1 MKRSIRTRLDDLE
14 NSSGANAFLYLMRFD
29 DETREQAIE
38 RGIAEGK
45 ITERERNNRYIAV
58 FSEIESKF

>member
-14 NSSGANAFLYLMRFD
+14 NSSGAKGFPWVFRREGEA
-29 DETREQAIE
+29 REQAIE

-58 FSEIESKF
+58 FSEIESEL

>member
-45 ITERERNNRYIAV
+45 ITEWERNNRYIAV
-58 FSEIESKF
+58 FSEMENAL

>member
-45 ITERERNNRYIAV
+45 ITEWDRANRWIVAN
-58 FSEIESKF
+58 SEMENAL

>member
-58 FSEIESKF
+58 FSEIESKL